1 VITFVTCV
9 KHPENSQSYDK
20 VWQLLNNSL
29 FSVCS
34 QQDTDFRVIV
44 VCDKELPLLH
54 HQELIYKFTEFVQ
67 VDFPCHGEEVLNNF
81 NQLGNLSPPLDDP
94 RWKEIQNDF
103 QTSIE
108 FFGRSGPSLLLQLLD
123 RLVGHEGIDKL
134 REFKSRIRM
143 IVEGEKKH
151 KQKIMQDYF
160 HIANVV
166 LNMGTK
172 LLIGILA
179 AKKYNPEYVMFFD
192 ADDYIGNDISAY
204 VNAHPGENGWI
215 MSHGY
220 RMAEKRIVPYYRW
233 NSICGTGNIYNYSLL
248 LQMVGSEVS
257 EKSTQNE
264 LFKHIDSEFLITIGR
279 HNRPRKFFYE
289 RGYPFLDYPA
299 RSVIHLVDHDESSEF
314 KRKLIHGKPA
324 DVFLRNAQKFGEI
337 APVSSTQIAYFNI
350 LPVNSTR
357 VFCLGFQK
365 TGTTSVDWV
374 LQDMGYQVS
383 KAYKQP
389 DIAFSQMLQKGDL
402 SEIRHVAKLFD
413 AFQDIPWF
421 LYYKEFDK
429 WYPGSK
435 FILTIR
441 ESTSWWN
448 SFLRYFRTEY
458 YSLFE
463 YVYGFENPIGHKEAL
478 IKRFEQHN
486 REVLEYFKDRPDDLL
501 VVDVSE
507 EKALEKITNFLG
519 RSSSYEKMPHK
530 NATLSVPENEVGGR
544 LKRNLKRLRKI
555 RAASFI
561 KLITFSAPPIII
573 AGSRKS
579 GVEQLLSI
587 LSCHPNIHAVG
598 TIKLNHLTHHPLSP
612 EADRKKERI
621 LAEGDDL
628 SGAIDQKKLVFNLLS
643 KPISLSAKRW
653 AGACPLGI
661 LAYARILNQFGKNIR
676 IINVVRDGRDV
687 VVESTKKVMAK
698 YVVDPE
704 QWVHDIK
711 AGVEFESH
719 PQILTV
725 RYEDLVQD
733 YEKIIREICTFI
745 GESNPAPFL
754 SYPKGATIIED
765 GYWIGKWKQ
774 AQYSERT
781 GHLLAIPDATIY
793 LRYYGYID

>member
-1 VITFVTCV
+1 MIIFITCV

-29 FSVCS
+29 YSVCS

-54 HQELIYKFTEFVQ
+54 HQELIYKYTEFVQ
-67 VDFPCHGEEVLNNF
+67 VDFSSHDEEVLNNF

-94 RWKEIQNDF
+94 KWREIQNDY

-108 FFGRSGPSLLLQLLD
+108 FFGRSGPSILLQLID
-123 RLVGHEGIDKL
+123 RLVGHRGIEKL
-134 REFKSRIRM
+134 REIKSKIRM
-143 IVEGEKKH
+143 SVEDEKRH
-151 KQKIMQDYF
+151 KQKNAQDYF

-204 VNAHPGENGWI
+204 VNTHPGENGWI

-220 RMAEKRIVPYYRW
+220 RMAEKKVAPYYRW
-233 NSICGTGNIYNYSLL
+233 HSICGTGNIYNYSLL
-248 LQMVGSEVS
+248 LKLVGSEVS

-264 LFKHIDSEFLITIGR
+264 LFKHVDSELLITIGK

-289 RGYPFLDYPA
+289 RGYPFLDYPT
-299 RSVIHLVDHDESSEF
+299 RSVIHLVDHDESSEY

-324 DVFLRNAQKFGEI
+324 DVFLRNAQKFGDI
-337 APVSSTQIAYFNI
+337 VPISSTQISYFNI
-350 LPVNSTR
+350 LPDNSTK

-389 DIAFSQMLQKGDL
+389 DIAFSEMLKQGDL
-402 SEIRHVAKLFD
+402 SEIRRVAKLFD

-441 ESTSWWN
+441 ESASWRK
-448 SFLRYFRTEY
+448 SFERYFRTEHY
-458 YSLFE
+458 PLFE
-463 YVYGFENPIGHKEAL
+463 YVYGFDNPIGHKEA
-478 IKRFEQHN
+478 IVKRFEQHN
-486 REVLEYFKDRPDDLL
+486 HEVLEYFKDRPDDLL
-501 VVDVSE
+501 VLDVGE
-507 EKALEKITNFLG
+507 EKALEKISNFLG
-519 RSSSYEKMPHK
+519 KRSSYEKMPHK
-530 NATLSVPENEVGGR
+530 NATLNVPKKELGEK
-544 LKRNLKRLRKI
+544 LKSIIKRLGKI
-555 RAASFI
+555 RVASFI
-561 KLITFSAPPIII
+561 KFITFSAPPIII
-573 AGSRKS
+573 TGSRKS

-587 LSCHPNIHAVG
+587 LSCHPNIHVVD
-598 TIKLNHLTHHPLSP
+598 TIKLNHLIHHPLTP
-612 EADRKKERI
+612 EADRAKERI
-621 LAEGDDL
+621 HAEGEGL
-628 SGAIDQKKLVFNLLS
+628 SNVIDQKKLIFNLLS
-643 KPISLSAKRW
+643 KPILLSAKRW
-653 AGACPLGI
+653 VGASPLGI
-661 LAYARILNQFGKNIR
+661 LAYDRILNQFGENIR

-687 VVESTKKVMAK
+687 IVESTKKVMEK
-698 YVVDPE
+698 YVVEPE
-704 QWVHDIK
+704 QWVYDIK
-711 AGVEFESH
+711 AGVEFEGH

-725 RYEDLVQD
+725 RYEDIVQD
-733 YEKIIREICTFI
+733 YEKKMQEICAFI
-745 GESNPAPFL
+745 GESNPDPFL

-765 GYWIGKWKQ
+765 GYWIGKGKQ
-774 AQYSERT
+774 AQFSERV

-793 LRYYGYID
+793 LQHYGYID